1 MYEITITRVFS
12 AAHTLRLYDG
22 SQEPIHGH
30 NWDVHV
36 TVGAGELDQ
45 MEVVLDFHQL
55 EQIVDRSISQ
65 VHNQFLN
72 QIEPFASG
80 VNPTAERV
88 AQWLA
93 EQIAKPLSKNTRLL
107 SVQVTEAAGCIA
119 TYRPD

>member
-80 VNPTAERV
+80 AVTRMGEDVAEEAR
-88 AQWLA
+88 AA
-93 EQIAKPLSKNTRLL
+93 IAAIKGRGK
-107 SVQVTEAAGCIA
+107 
-119 TYRPD
+119 